1 MLNAWLVVA
10 RAMQF
15 AAAVS
20 LFGGLI
26 FRSYVAPPVP
36 DRDAGT
42 ASSSVAAWQ
51 WTLARSSLGMIA
63 ISGLMWLSVAATDM
77 TGLSLGD
84 AFAGGALPL
93 VALHTAQGQLWVLRL
108 ALVILLAVLLIAG
121 HRNAQPVHHAQV
133 TLAALIVAGVL
144 LASLAWSSHAAAV
157 PGVARPFRLGVDA
170 VHLLAAGAWVGGLP
184 GLVMFLRT
192 GPTTHAATT
201 AIGRFSTLG
210 MASVALI
217 LATGLVN
224 TWYLVGSVPA
234 LVATPYGRL
243 LTIKV
248 ALFAAMVVIASVNR
262 TVLTP
267 RIARGGAAASGELRR
282 NALIE
287 LSAGLL
293 IVCIVGVLGAMV
305 PATHEMPHPAVHS
318 H

>member
-15 AAAVS
+15 AATVS
-20 LFGGLI
+20 LFGGLT
-26 FRSYVAPPVP
+26 FLSFVAPRG
-36 DRDAGT
+36 RDGGAFT
-42 ASSSVAAWQ
+42 PAARVAAWQ
-51 WTLARSSLGMIA
+51 SRMALWSLGMVI
-63 ISGLMWLSVAATDM
+63 ISALMWLAVAATDM
-77 TGLSLGD
+77 TGLSIGD
-84 AFAGGALPL
+84 AFVAGALPL
-93 VALHTAQGQLWVLRL
+93 VAFHTAQGQLWVLRL
-108 ALVILLAVLLIAG
+108 ALAILLAVPLIG
-121 HRNAQPVHHAQV
+121 LHRNAQSVHHAQLTVV
-133 TLAALIVAGVL
+133 TLIAAGVL

-157 PGVARPFRLGVDA
+157 PGAARRFRLGVDG
-170 VHLLAAGAWVGGLP
+170 VHLLAAGAWLGGLP
-184 GLVMFLRT
+184 GLVMFLGT
-192 GPTTHAATT
+192 GPTTYAATM

-234 LVATPYGRL
+234 LVTTPYGRL
-243 LTIKV
+243 LTVKI
-248 ALFAAMVVIASVNR
+248 ALFAVMVAVASVNR
-262 TVLTP
+262 AVLTP
-267 RIARGGAAASGELRR
+267 QIARGGAAASKKLRR

-293 IVCIVGVLGAMV
+293 IVCIVGALGAMV